1 MEMRLISRRGSL
13 SSKYVEFCRFT
24 LLFCRGRPAWCTKIY
39 NARAGLLLCWLN
51 LLFDGVLVAIAN
63 VLYFFTPSRPTR
75 LFIGYRVITTTTPT
89 TTTTTAL
96 SYLYLHLKCSLTFLQ
111 PWVLA
116 IEQELVVTLLG
127 KKAHE
132 LKKYPLLLFFF
143 LILRQNSC

>member
-1 MEMRLISRRGSL
+1 MQLISRRRSL

-75 LFIGYRVITTTTPT
+75 LFMGYRVITTTPT

-96 SYLYLHLKCSLTFLQ
+96 SYLHLHLKCSLTFLQ

-127 KKAHE
+127 KTHE
-132 LKKYPLLLFFF
+132 LKKILCFSFF
-143 LILRQNSC
+143 LILSQNSC